1 MILRTLTLPAALAL
15 SACAALPEDAPTSER
30 PTVYRSESSTGSNIA
45 RRDQRTEVTD
55 EERARAQ
62 QDAETMMRNEQIRRA
77 NMPRPGS
84 TSTGQ

>member
-1 MILRTLTLPAALAL
+1 MILRTLILPAALVL
-15 SACAALPEDAPTSER
+15 CACTTVPEGTPTGER

-62 QDAETMMRNEQIRRA
+62 QDAEAMMRNEQIRRA
-77 NMPRPGS
+77 NMPRAGS